1 MSFVFRNFSGGHER
15 HWSRVLHAYNH
26 DAYFNRLLLGYVTY
40 ARREEDLLSFANCD
54 TLVLRQ
60 ARILRETL
68 DAQLCAYM
76 FKELGC
82 PKSPDISPRN
92 KAERSADWCL
102 STIDALAV
110 ALIADGKTAD
120 HIDGMRS
127 Q

>member
-1 MSFVFRNFSGGHER
+1 MSFVFRNFSGGYER
-15 HWSRVLHAYNH
+15 HWSRVLNAYNH

-40 ARREEDLLSFANCD
+40 ARREENLSCLTMRDSVVFK
-54 TLVLRQ
+54 Q
-60 ARILRETL
+60 ARTLRETL
-68 DAQLCAYM
+68 EAQLCAYM
-76 FKELGC
+76 DKELGC
-82 PKSPDISPRN
+82 PKSSEISPQS
-92 KAERSADWCL
+92 KAERDADWCR